1 MDKAGI
7 EQVLQLYFDA
17 GFERDGE
24 KMRQTFFPE
33 AHVYG
38 IFEGDETVAD
48 MPRDIFVERVVNAPE
63 TSAEDRRDEIHFIE
77 FSSERSAVAKVSL
90 RVHDILFTDLLTFIR
105 QNGEWRIIAKQSYGK
120 KDNSVKN

>member
-1 MDKAGI
+1 MDKTGI

-24 KMRQTFFPE
+24 KMRRAFFPE

-38 IFEGDETVAD
+38 IFEGEETIAD
-48 MPRDIFVERVVNAPE
+48 MPLDVFVPLVVGSSE
-63 TSAEDRRDEIHFIE
+63 TAVENRNDEIHFIE
-77 FSSERSAVAKVSL
+77 FSNERSAVAKVSL
-90 RVHDILFTDLLTFIR
+90 RVHDTLYTDLLTFIR

-120 KDNSVKN
+120 NL